1 MLNCIILQGDLVRL
15 TVLTKVEVVTSWV
28 RVLAVVITVERV
40 SSFVTVEVNAFVDV
54 VNFLVDEEVNSFVV
68 YLSC

>member
-1 MLNCIILQGDLVRL
+1 
-15 TVLTKVEVVTSWV
+15 LTKVEVVTSWV